1 MGPCRGPIERPVKEL
16 EILVIGGGI
25 GGLSAGIALGRPG
38 HRVTIVERDPHWSV
52 YGVGIIQQANVV
64 RAMDQLGVLD
74 TFLDAAS
81 GFEAV
86 EIFLPDGTM
95 AARVAS
101 PRLVEGRPANVG
113 IARPKLQRVLAE
125 SAVACGAQIRLGVTL
140 EVVFDSG
147 TAVEAAFSDG
157 SLGQYD
163 LVIGAD
169 GIHSRMRRMLFPEAG
184 EPEPVGHAVWRYSLP
199 RPAGMDALQVYNGPV
214 GVGLVPISAAEMY
227 MFVTTPVDPDMRE
240 AREGL
245 AARMRDEL
253 AQAAPRIRELA
264 QGITQ
269 DEAVV
274 YRPLET
280 MLVEGDWHK
289 GRVALLG
296 DAVHATTPHLGQSAG
311 MAVEDALVLAEE
323 LTRQDEVG
331 SAFRAWHAR
340 RFARCK
346 YIVESSLAIC
356 RGQIGRGP
364 AIDNRK
370 ATAEMFAMVSQPI

>member
-1 MGPCRGPIERPVKEL
+1 MKEL

-25 GGLSAGIALGRPG
+25 GGLSAGIALGRAG
-38 HRVTIVERDPHWSV
+38 HRVTIIERDPQWSV

-86 EIFLPDGTM
+86 EIFLPDGAM
-95 AARVAS
+95 AARVPS

-113 IARPKLQRVLAE
+113 IARPRLQHVLAE
-125 SAVACGAQIRLGVTL
+125 SAAGQGTHIKLGLTVEGLSDDGAG
-140 EVVFDSG
+140 
-147 TAVEAAFSDG
+147 VEAAFSDG
-157 SLGQYD
+157 GGGRYD
-163 LVIGAD
+163 LVIAAD
-169 GIHSRMRRMLFPEAG
+169 GIHSCTRQMLFPEVG
-184 EPEPVGHAVWRYSLP
+184 EPKPAGQAVWRYNLP
-199 RPAGMDALQVYNGPV
+199 RPTGMDALQVYNGHV
-214 GVGLVPISAAEMY
+214 GVGLVPISSAEMY
-227 MFVTTPVDPDMRE
+227 MFVTTPVDPG
-240 AREGL
+240 AREMQDGL
-245 AARMRDEL
+245 AARMREKV
-253 AQAAPRIRELA
+253 AHAPPRIRELA
-264 QGITQ
+264 HGITQ

-280 MLVEGDWHK
+280 MFVDGDWHK

-296 DAVHATTPHLGQSAG
+296 DAVHATTPHLGQGAG

-323 LTRQDEVG
+323 LTRQDNVEI
-331 SAFRAWHAR
+331 ALRAWHAR

-356 RGQIGRGP
+356 RGQIGAGP
-364 AIDNRK
+364 AIDNQK